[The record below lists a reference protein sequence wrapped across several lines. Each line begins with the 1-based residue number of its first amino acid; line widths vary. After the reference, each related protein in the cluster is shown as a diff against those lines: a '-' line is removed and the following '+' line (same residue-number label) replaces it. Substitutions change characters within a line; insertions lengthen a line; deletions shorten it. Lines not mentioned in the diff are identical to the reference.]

1 MDRMILKIQKRVE
14 QIENNNRSYDSEV
27 TKLREHFEAIF
38 TKLDRI
44 KKNYE
49 NTLRETL
56 ERINV
61 ECR

>member
-1 MDRMILKIQKRVE
+1 MIQKIVE
-14 QIENNNRSYDSEV
+14 QIENNNRSCDSEV
-27 TKLREHFEAIF
+27 TKLQEHFEAIF

-49 NTLRETL
+49 NTLREKL

>member
-1 MDRMILKIQKRVE
+1 MDRMIQKIVE
-14 QIENNNRSYDSEV
+14 QIENNNRGCDSEV
-27 TKLREHFEAIF
+27 TKLQEYFEAIF

-49 NTLRETL
+49 NTLREKL